1 MTLTIKARLIMFSIM
16 FLAFLIMVSGFGLSG
31 MNTSNRAIQTIYD
44 DRLITTIQLTRIDE
58 LMRENVIAMSQI
70 VLTDPRLELDGDQAL
85 AFSDLESAIERNAE
99 EIDVTWQSF
108 MATYLTDEESQLA
121 ELFERRREEFVA
133 SGLQAA
139 LSHYAEG
146 DFQAGN
152 RVFQQRA
159 LPLFQAA
166 NDVAHDLIELQE
178 RVALEEYNSALDYYV
193 LERNL
198 IIGALLLA
206 LLVAAGMS
214 WWLIRAIGKPLRRMM
229 DYFAL
234 MAKGDLSQRIDS
246 GAKDEVGLALRA
258 LAAMQDQQRDLIHTI
273 QQSADGIATGSGQ
286 ISSGNTDLSQRTEEQ
301 ASSLQETATSME
313 QVSATVKQNTEHA
326 GQANQLTREV
336 SESAETGGEKA
347 ELVAGKMKEL
357 NQSSEK
363 ISGIIE
369 VIDGIAFQTN
379 ILALNASVEAARAGE
394 QGRGFAVVAQEVRNL
409 AQRCADAAQ
418 EIQARVDQNAGIV
431 KEGSELVEEAGTA
444 MDEIV
449 AGVKRVSALM
459 DEVARGSQEQNAAVE
474 QVSVAVNQM
483 DQVTQDNA
491 ALVEQTANAS
501 AALEQQARELSQA
514 VAFFKIGQATA
525 PAASGESAAVAGS
538 ASTLVQ
544 LSASN
549 SDPRPS
555 QASRRPEPEWDS
567 F

>member
-1 MTLTIKARLIMFSIM
+1 MTLTIRARLIMFSIM

-70 VLTDPRLELDGDQAL
+70 VLQDPRLEQDGDQAR
-85 AFSDLESAIERNAE
+85 AFSDLQSAIARNSE
-99 EIDVTWQSF
+99 EIDATWQRF

-121 ELFERRREEFVA
+121 DVFQQRREEFVT
-133 SGLQAA
+133 SGLQVA
-139 LSHYAEG
+139 LSHYAQG
-146 DFQAGN
+146 DFAAGN
-152 RVFQQRA
+152 RVYQQQMM
-159 LPLFQAA
+159 PLFQAA
-166 NDVAHDLIELQE
+166 NDMAHELIELQE

-206 LLVAAGMS
+206 LLVSVGMS
-214 WWLIRAIGKPLRRMM
+214 GWLIRSIGKPLRRMM

-234 MAKGDLSQRIDS
+234 MAKGDLSQRIEV

-258 LAAMQDQQRDLIHTI
+258 LAAMQDQQRDLIVSI
-273 QQSADGIATGSGQ
+273 QQSADGIATGSAQ
-286 ISSGNTDLSQRTEEQ
+286 IASGNTDLSQRTEEQ

-347 ELVAGKMKEL
+347 ELVAVKMKEL
-357 NQSSEK
+357 NESSDK

-431 KEGSELVEEAGTA
+431 KEGGQLVDEAGTA

-501 AALEQQARELSQA
+501 AALEQQARDLSQA
-514 VAFFKIGQATA
+514 VAFFRVGQADA
-525 PAASGESAAVAGS
+525 SSAQAPSVESPAAT
-538 ASTLVQ
+538 STLVQ
-544 LSASN
+544 LSTSS
-549 SDPRPS
+549 SDPRPVPS
-555 QASRRPEPEWDS
+555 NRRAEPEWDT

>member
-70 VLTDPRLELDGDQAL
+70 VLNDPRLEQDGDQAR

-99 EIDVTWQSF
+99 EIDVTWQRF

-139 LSHYAEG
+139 LSHYGQG
-146 DFQAGN
+146 DFEAGN
-152 RVFQQRA
+152 RVFQQRT

-166 NDVAHDLIELQE
+166 NDVAHDLIDLQE

-258 LAAMQDQQRDLIHTI
+258 LAAMQDQQRDLIVSI
-273 QQSADGIATGSGQ
+273 QQSADGIATGSAQ
-286 ISSGNTDLSQRTEEQ
+286 IASGNTDLSQRTEEQ

-357 NQSSEK
+357 NESSEK